1 MSLTFAIA
9 DLHGRFDLLEEA
21 LSAIEAR
28 AAAGTVVFLGDY
40 VDRGP
45 QSRQII
51 ERLMAGPP
59 PGWEWVCLTGNHED
73 MLVELLRFPEPGMRR
88 FIANGGRSTLAS
100 YDVAASDALHDL
112 SAIPA
117 THGAWLKALPSMHV
131 DLHRVYVHAAVDRWR
146 PLHRQ
151 HEDTLLW
158 DLYPDDDEGGHGDFH
173 VVHGHHAHATGPVL
187 KKHRTNLDTLA
198 WRTGRLMVGVFENDQ
213 PGGPVDLIEVLGEP
227 AS

>member
-9 DLHGRFDLLEEA
+9 DLHGRFDLLERA
-21 LSAIEAR
+21 LAAVEAR
-28 AAAGTVVFLGDY
+28 AASGTVVFLGDY

-51 ERLMAGPP
+51 ECLMAGPSA
-59 PGWEWVCLTGNHED
+59 GWTWACLIGNHET
-73 MLVELLRFPEPGMRR
+73 MLVELLKFPALGMRR
-88 FIANGGRSTLAS
+88 FIANGGLATLAS
-100 YDVAASDALHDL
+100 YEETASDPHALTP
-112 SAIPA
+112 IPDA
-117 THGAWLKALPSMHV
+117 HAAWLKALPVMHV

-151 HEDTLLW
+151 QESTLLW
-158 DLYPDDDEGGHGDFH
+158 DLYPDDDEGGHGEFH
-173 VVHGHHAHATGPVL
+173 VVHGHHQHADGPVL
-187 KKHRTNLDTLA
+187 KRDRTNLDTLA
-198 WRTGRLMVGVFENDQ
+198 WRTGRLVVGVFEDDQ